1 MPNFSIRGG
10 FGGEGY
16 GIGASLAS
24 YGADQKRQAMLEL
37 GSAAEQENARNIKN
51 QQLSQAE
58 KQGKIQLGS
67 TLGAM
72 GGMAAGTAIAAGG
85 AAAGAASGAAAGSVL
100 PGLGTLIGGALGAL
114 AGGLFSR

>member
-1 MPNFSIRGG
+1 MPNFAIRGG

-37 GSAAEQENARNIKN
+37 GNAAEQENARNIKN

-67 TLGAM
+67 GKLLVLDV
-72 GGMAAGTAIAAGG
+72 AGTAIAAGG

-100 PGLGTLIGGALGAL
+100 PGIGTLIGGALGAL